1 MITAKEANNFY
12 EQSNTKTV
20 EEKVN
25 HHIMCEAL
33 AGVKAILFNK
43 KEFGK
48 TEKQQS
54 EMIEKLKENGFSI
67 NISSFDKDDIFV
79 EF

>member
-33 AGVKAILFNK
+33 AGVKAVMFSK
-43 KEFGK
+43 KDFGK
-48 TEKQQS
+48 TEKQQN

-67 NISSFDKDDIFV
+67 NVSSFDEDDIFV

>member
-20 EEKVN
+20 EERIN
-25 HHIMCEAL
+25 HRIMCEAL
-33 AGVKAILFNK
+33 AGVKAVMFNK
-43 KEFGK
+43 KDFGK
-48 TEKQQS
+48 TEKQQN
-54 EMIEKLKENGFSI
+54 EMIEKLKKNGFSI
-67 NISSFDKDDIFV
+67 NVSSFDENDIFV